1 MTSFSRRKNVS
12 RLYSDKE
19 PAAPSEITSEW
30 VSEQI
35 KAFLA
40 KGGKIEQVP
49 EGASLLKPEDRD
61 E

>member
-1 MTSFSRRKNVS
+1 MS